1 MSWVSS
7 WGVLFVRG
15 VELLSVQKAVSQRLM
30 RFNMCLCSQWAAAAQ
45 SGMPCQCRQLR
56 TQRTHPGRK
65 QQQSRVFP
73 SRLAIT
79 IITPGPGRTGARRH
93 VKQKCHGG
101 QPWESRS
108 GPSLSFHMECD
119 TRGRRSWIRH
129 GLSGP
134 RGLALS
140 ICHLHAWPKPRKR
153 WKGEE
158 KSIQS
163 AYSVEFR
170 SRFRRESQIL
180 NGGFDQI
187 ALSINWLYGRR
198 LVWRFKVHC
207 EDCWYLRNESLCM
220 RFFLISVARS
230 F

>member
-7 WGVLFVRG
+7 WGVLFVWC
-15 VELLSVQKAVSQRLM
+15 VELLSVQKAVSQRLT

-45 SGMPCQCRQLR
+45 SGMPCQCGQLR

-79 IITPGPGRTGARRH
+79 IITPGPGRTGARRR

-134 RGLALS
+134 RGLTLS
-140 ICHLHAWPKPRKR
+140 LCHLHAWPKPRKR

-170 SRFRRESQIL
+170 SRFRRESQIP

-187 ALSINWLYGRR
+187 ALSINWLYDQR

-207 EDCWYLRNESLCM
+207 EDCWYLRN
-220 RFFLISVARS
+220 
-230 F
+230 